1 MKFIN
6 WVKEA
11 DADRRAKKRV
21 ESKLLSIKWVIPSIT
36 SEFLL
41 MELLKEATLLT
52 TAQIVHRTKQKK
64 KRGEQ
69 RGKTWFFTKE
79 KFMRDGSI
87 DNTLE
92 RDIEEPPK
100 QRIVHYTTTCTYF
113 IYCPHT
119 NFIQHRNGLW
129 RGRTS
134 LSTRWYCNWTQRLV
148 RLCPADSTSEKLR
161 GFRF

>member
-1 MKFIN
+1 MSDSFDN
-6 WVKEA
+6 ERVLTNGT
-11 DADRRAKKRV
+11 AKRSHASYHCTNSASNKT
-21 ESKLLSIKWVIPSIT
+21 E
-36 SEFLL
+36 
-41 MELLKEATLLT
+41 
-52 TAQIVHRTKQKK
+52 K

-92 RDIEEPPK
+92 RDLEEPPK

-113 IYCPHT
+113 TYCPHT
-119 NFIQHRNGLW
+119 NFIQHRNGLR
-129 RGRTS
+129 RGRTG